1 MANDNNPALYYFHQG
16 TNYESFRYFGLHF
29 DGGQAVFRVW
39 APHAVSVSVVGD
51 FNNWD
56 KTINPMH
63 RLNDGGVWECFVYDV
78 HEYQAYKYSIETK
91 DGRTLLK
98 TDPFAVHCETPPGT
112 ASKVY
117 DISGYEWHDQK
128 WQNRYV
134 TNLFESPM
142 NIYEVHLGSWKRH
155 PDGNVYSYAELA
167 KDLSDYVTEMGYTHV
182 EFLPVSEYPFDGS
195 WGYQVTGYFAPT
207 SRFGTPKDFMY
218 LVDVLHQHGI
228 GVILDWV
235 PAHFPK
241 DAHGLYEFDGTI
253 CYEDA
258 NPYRREHKS
267 WGTRIFDYGKPEI
280 QSFLISS
287 AINWLENYHIDGLRV
302 DAVASMLYLDYDR
315 KDGEWSPNSRG
326 GRENLEAIAFLQ
338 KLNEQV
344 YAHSPHA
351 IMAAEE
357 STAWPMVTKPVS
369 MGGLGFNFKWNMGWM
384 NDTLSYNQTDPYFRK
399 GIHNKLTFSMMYAYS
414 ENYILPI
421 SHDEVVHG
429 KRSMIGKMPG
439 DYEMQFANLRT
450 FYAYMFAHPGK
461 KLIFMG
467 NELAQFIEWRYNE
480 QLDWLLFDFEKHK
493 LFHEFMKKLNWLY
506 KMESP
511 FWDLD
516 DTWDGFRWINADDSA
531 QNVLSFLRL
540 DRLGNGIAC
549 VFNFAPVDRAEYRIG
564 VPNPGVY
571 HLIMDTS
578 DSNYGG
584 SNHALEESFKA
595 ERTECNGFPYS
606 IKVHLAPMAALYIAI
621 PKRKKRGKSE

>member
-29 DGGQAVFRVW
+29 DGDQAVFRVW
-39 APHAVSVSVVGD
+39 APHAASVSVVGD

-56 KTINPMH
+56 KNADPMH
-63 RLNDGGVWECFVYDV
+63 RLNDNGVWECFVSDV
-78 HEYQAYKYSIETK
+78 HEFQAYKYSIDTK

-112 ASKVY
+112 ASKIY

-128 WQNRYV
+128 WQQRYV
-134 TNLFESPM
+134 TNPFESPM

-155 PDGNVYSYAELA
+155 PDGNVFSYAELA
-167 KDLSDYVTEMGYTHV
+167 KDLSEYVTEMGYTHV

-228 GVILDWV
+228 GVVMDWV

-258 NPYRREHKS
+258 NPFRREHKS

-315 KDGEWSPNSRG
+315 KDGEWAPNSRG

-344 YAHSPHA
+344 YAHAPHA

-384 NDTLSYNQTDPYFRK
+384 NDTLAYNQTDPYFRK

-461 KLIFMG
+461 KLNFMG

-493 LFHEFMKKLNWLY
+493 LFHDFMKKLNWMY

-516 DTWDGFRWINADDSA
+516 DTWDGFRWINADDNA

-571 HLIMDTS
+571 HLILDTS
-578 DSNYGG
+578 DPIYGG
-584 SNHALEESFKA
+584 SNTSLEESFKA
-595 ERTECNGFPYS
+595 DKTECNGFPYS

>member
-29 DGGQAVFRVW
+29 DGDQAVFRVW
-39 APHAVSVSVVGD
+39 APHAASVSVVGD

-56 KTINPMH
+56 KNADPMH
-63 RLNDGGVWECFVYDV
+63 RLNDNGVLECFVSDV
-78 HEYQAYKYSIETK
+78 HEFQAYKYSIDTK

-112 ASKVY
+112 ASKIY

-128 WQNRYV
+128 WQQRYV
-134 TNLFESPM
+134 TNPFESPM

-155 PDGNVYSYAELA
+155 PDGNVFSYAELA
-167 KDLSDYVTEMGYTHV
+167 KDLSEYVTEMGYTHV

-228 GVILDWV
+228 GVIMDWV

-258 NPYRREHKS
+258 NPFRREHKS

-315 KDGEWSPNSRG
+315 KDGEWAPNSRG

-344 YAHSPHA
+344 YAHAPHA

-384 NDTLSYNQTDPYFRK
+384 NDTLAYNQTDPYFRK

-461 KLIFMG
+461 KLNFMG

-493 LFHEFMKKLNWLY
+493 LFHDFMKKLNWMY

-516 DTWDGFRWINADDSA
+516 DTWDGFRWINADDNA

-571 HLIMDTS
+571 HLILDTS
-578 DSNYGG
+578 DPIYGG
-584 SNHALEESFKA
+584 SNTSLEESFKA
-595 ERTECNGFPYS
+595 DKTECNGFPYS